1 MPALAGWLRQR
12 LELFLLNGGLV
23 ATVLA
28 ALVVRP
34 PAPPAPPAGGPSPPP
49 PPGPPALTRG
59 AGLAPAAQV
68 GVGLVVTAAP
78 LLREKASRNSWRV
91 NLRKGVKGK
100 RVAKW
105 EREHL
110 RLD

>member
-1 MPALAGWLRQR
+1 MRRGALPAR
-12 LELFLLNGGLV
+12 
-23 ATVLA
+23 
-28 ALVVRP
+28 
-34 PAPPAPPAGGPSPPP
+34 PAGAD
-49 PPGPPALTRG
+49 PGP
-59 AGLAPAAQV
+59 GLAPAAAQV

>member
-34 PAPPAPPAGGPSPPP
+34 PTPPGNPFPSSSSSRPAGAD
-49 PPGPPALTRG
+49 PGP
-59 AGLAPAAQV
+59 GLALAAAQV
-68 GVGLVVTAAP
+68 GVGLVVTAAT